1 MDKEELIITK
11 NHSID
16 YEEHSYQKY
25 KQVILDLEQIN
36 KKDLILKL
44 HNYNYLK
51 TFLNAYAIKNNARCT
66 SSIML
71 LNIFKEEYGDIE
83 INYDNIDKQKQQEIL
98 NKYNNKKNKSNNIQD
113 IINLKNLTKTAYN
126 YLRNYREFHHEM
138 DNNLLNMKF
147 NNLNIV
153 TKIDVTF
160 IRKNK
165 NITKDIYIIMTEFMI
180 NNIANKN
187 NIQYFIDVTYYATPP
202 NNKKFKILIIIAFNR
217 ETYNTILCNI
227 SLISNENKE
236 TFCQVFNYLKNK
248 HLFNPNAVTIDY
260 SLAEYNAIRTVFPNC
275 RIIPCFFHFIQNIS
289 KRINNLRSKN
299 FAKKKNSKKFTC

>member
-1 MDKEELIITK
+1 MIK

-25 KQVILDLEQIN
+25 KQIMLDLEQIN

-44 HNYNYLK
+44 QNFNYLK

-71 LNIFKEEYGDIE
+71 LNIFKEDYGDIA

-126 YLRNYREFHHEM
+126 YLRNYREFHRQM
-138 DNNLLNMKF
+138 DNNLLNMKY
-147 NNLNIV
+147 NKLNIV

-160 IRKNK
+160 I
-165 NITKDIYIIMTEFMI
+165 I
-180 NNIANKN
+180 
-187 NIQYFIDVTYYATPP
+187 
-202 NNKKFKILIIIAFNR
+202 
-217 ETYNTILCNI
+217 
-227 SLISNENKE
+227 
-236 TFCQVFNYLKNK
+236 
-248 HLFNPNAVTIDY
+248 
-260 SLAEYNAIRTVFPNC
+260 
-275 RIIPCFFHFIQNIS
+275 
-289 KRINNLRSKN
+289 
-299 FAKKKNSKKFTC
+299 KKKI